1 MFTPFLIYVFVDYS
15 LWMWDLPDL
24 STPYGESESFQNQN
38 FTIIFLDRDDYYLV
52 ELSSQI

>member
-1 MFTPFLIYVFVDYS
+1 
-15 LWMWDLPDL
+15 MWDLPDL